1 MVRFAGKAADFLRIG
16 HRGAAA
22 DAPENTHASFAR
34 ALELSVDMIECDLQL
49 TADGHVVILHD
60 WTADRT
66 TSGEGAVQEL
76 DAAVLRSFDAGAW
89 KDAAFAGERVPTLD
103 ETLDQVLPA
112 ATLNLELK
120 CKGPAEEGRRLAM
133 AAVAAVRQRDA
144 MGKVLFSS
152 FNPEVLN
159 ELREVAPEAPIG
171 VLWNQEDYSLAFEI
185 ARHLGASSLHPYAGH
200 ITGELVATA
209 HAADLAVYTWTENDP
224 ERIAELAELGCDG
237 IISDFPARLLEARAI
252 LLGRA

>member
-1 MVRFAGKAADFLRIG
+1 MVRSAGKPADFLRIG

-34 ALELSVDMIECDLQL
+34 ALELSADMIECDLQL
-49 TADGHVVILHD
+49 TADGHVVIIHD

-66 TSGEGAVQEL
+66 TSGKGAIAEFNA
-76 DAAVLRSFDAGAW
+76 DELRSFEAGSW
-89 KDAAFAGERVPTLD
+89 KDPAFAGERVPTLD

-112 ATLNLELK
+112 AMLNLELK
-120 CKGPAEEGRRLAM
+120 CQGTAEEGRRLAIT
-133 AAVAAVRQRDA
+133 AVAAVRQRDA

-171 VLWNQEDYSLAFEI
+171 VLWHHEDYSLAFEI
-185 ARHLGASSLHPYAGH
+185 ARHLGAISLHPWEAT
-200 ITGELVATA
+200 ITPEVVAVA
-209 HAADLAVYTWTENDP
+209 HGADLAVYTWTENET
-224 ERIAELAELGCDG
+224 ERIAELALMGCDG
-237 IISDFPARLLEARAI
+237 IISDFPARLLEARA
-252 LLGRA
+252 LLLARA